1 MLPLLSGYKIQTSS
15 LMVVLGDVVQVPRT
29 WRERLLT
36 WPWKPWVSTK
46 PQQTFKPDP
55 RFYVVNGD
63 TIVMHP
69 DMYARLLMEV
79 NKSGTLKDKRQGLQ
93 PE

>member
-1 MLPLLSGYKIQTSS
+1 MLPLLSGYRIQTSS
-15 LMVVLGDVVQVPRT
+15 LMVILGDVVQVPRT

-46 PQQTFKPDP
+46 PHQTFKPDP

-69 DMYARLLMEV
+69 DMYARLLAGV
-79 NKSGTLKDKRQGLQ
+79 KNIGNAKNKWQGL
-93 PE
+93 